1 MKPSTTDQE
10 LLAALEEVRKARPDL
25 GETINLHIQV
35 IAARSAIQVEPPQLE
50 VDELEVARLMDERTP
65 LLRRWDLEWDLDTF
79 TALATGICD
88 IGIRNR
94 QDLAA
99 QFQEVRE
106 LLNSGREQVTAL
118 VSAYLREG
126 RVDQPE
132 LPEETG
138 DVLSFVLIH
147 ALHPFTSAFA
157 GPLTPLVKDEQWYQ
171 RRCPVC
177 GGEPDLGYLEKEVG
191 GLRLLCSRCDTL
203 WTFRRG
209 ECSYCGNSDKDTFAY
224 YLSDDETYRL
234 YVCDNCK
241 RYLKVLDGRQTPARP
256 LLTLQRIITVGM
268 DVAARQQGYV

>member
-10 LLAALEEVRKARPDL
+10 LLATLEEVRKAKPDL
-25 GETINLHIQV
+25 GEIIDFHIQV
-35 IAARSAIQVEPPQLE
+35 IATRSAIQVEPPQLE

-79 TALATGICD
+79 TALAASICD

-99 QFQEVRE
+99 RFEDVRE
-106 LLNSGREQVTAL
+106 LLNSDEEQVTTL
-118 VSAYLREG
+118 VSAYLTEG
-126 RVDQPE
+126 RADLPG
-132 LPEETG
+132 LPEGTN
-138 DVLSFVLIH
+138 DVLLFVLIH
-147 ALHPFTSAFA
+147 ALHPFMSAFA
-157 GPLTPLVKDEQWYQ
+157 SALIPLISDEQWYQ
-171 RRCPVC
+171 RQCPVC

-203 WTFRRG
+203 WTSRRG

-224 YLSDDETYRL
+224 YLSDDEPYRL

-241 RYLKVLDGRQTPARP
+241 RYLKVLDGRQTPARA
-256 LLTLQRIITVGM
+256 LLPLQRIITVGM
-268 DVAARQQGYV
+268 DMAARQQGYR